1 MFRITAL
8 AVRHSER
15 TLFKKYIFHPIKV
28 PEICHLSHKTV
39 ATTASNYLKVSQYR
53 VSINIL
59 YSFICRKYIINI
71 KRSSQHIQ
79 YGTK

>member
-8 AVRHSER
+8 AARHSER
-15 TLFKKYIFHPIKV
+15 TLFKNYIIHPLKV

-39 ATTASNYLKVSQYR
+39 ATTASNYLNVSQYR

-59 YSFICRKYIINI
+59 YSFICRKYVINI
-71 KRSSQHIQ
+71 KRSA
-79 YGTK
+79 